1 MKREDVIHLFSKNIQ
16 IPADR
21 VYLRKMQKKDASDM
35 HDYAK
40 REEVTRYLLW
50 NAHPDLLYTK
60 RYLAY
65 VEVCYR
71 NGTFFDLAV
80 IDRETDR
87 MIGTCGFTRFDF
99 QNNSAEI
106 GYVLH
111 PDHWHRG
118 IATEAASALIRF
130 AFETIGVHRVEAKF
144 MLQNAASRRVMEKC
158 GMTFEGIQRGAM
170 LIKNQYEDIGICAK
184 TKEDEGLSLW

>member
-1 MKREDVIHLFSKNIQ
+1 MKREDVIHLFSKNLL

-21 VYLRKMQKKDASDM
+21 VYLRKMQKKDATDM

-40 REEVTRYLLW
+40 RAEVTRYLLW
-50 NAHPDLLYTK
+50 HAHPDLPYTK

-65 VEVCYR
+65 VEACYR

-80 IDRETDR
+80 IDRMTDR

-99 QNNSAEI
+99 PNNSAEI

-111 PDHWHRG
+111 PNHWHRG
-118 IATEAASALIRF
+118 IATEAAAALMRF
-130 AFETIGVHRVEAKF
+130 AFETIGLHRIEAKY
-144 MLQNAASRRVMEKC
+144 MLPNLASRRVMEKC

-170 LIKNQYEDIGICAK
+170 LIKNNYEDIGICAK
-184 TKEDEGLSLW
+184 IKED